1 MASSSQ
7 QDEML
12 LLEKV
17 QVRLLAAETDAT
29 LSAEIHKFLPPCL
42 LKLASGQEGV
52 RKKVMELLV
61 HINKR
66 IKSNENV
73 QLPIETLLV
82 QYQVS
87 KSRPAGWLAGVV

>member
-1 MASSSQ
+1 MF
-7 QDEML
+7 

-17 QVRLLAAETDAT
+17 QARLLAAETDSS

-52 RKKVMELLV
+52 RKRVMELLV

-66 IKSNENV
+66 IKTNDNI

-82 QYQVS
+82 QYQVCYFKS
-87 KSRPAGWLAGVV
+87 KIVIPDIQLSILGFM